1 MGEPDHPDSPKGAQT
16 MKRSITAFLLCL
28 CIGSSNACAG
38 TWADGLFS
46 ELRHEFGNIPRGS
59 DQRCSFILSNTSD
72 APVRITG
79 LSRTCGCTQ
88 ITLDDKVVLDQN
100 IKNSRE
106 NRVVLPGQAL
116 QLGVVLDTRSFIGP
130 KSAEI
135 IVSFD
140 QPTHAD
146 VRLTVNSFI
155 RQDIV
160 LNPGAIQLGT
170 VSHGQDAVKELDI
183 EYAGTANWQILSIT
197 KPNPYLDVKVEETY
211 RKPGQLGYK
220 LTVALKPTTPVG
232 IIRDVIMIE
241 TNDPGAPQFSVLV
254 TGQVQPDLIV
264 TPSNLTMGTVKP
276 GQSVTRQVLL
286 RGKKPFQV
294 LAVQGGAES
303 FQIEKPEGAQSFHRV
318 IVRFAGSDEP
328 GTRECTFKIQTD
340 LADES
345 AAEFKAVVNV
355 VR

>member
-1 MGEPDHPDSPKGAQT
+1 
-16 MKRSITAFLLCL
+16 MKRFATALILCL
-28 CIGSSNACAG
+28 SVCCSDVFAGS
-38 TWADGLFS
+38 WADGLFS

-59 DQRCSFILSNTSD
+59 DQRCAFVLRNTTDS
-72 APVRITG
+72 PVRITG
-79 LSRTCGCTQ
+79 MSRSCGCTQ

-106 NRVVLPGQAL
+106 SKLVLPGQEAL
-116 QLGVVLDTRSFIGP
+116 VAVVLDTRSFIGP

-160 LNPGAIQLGT
+160 LNPGAVQLGT
-170 VSHGQDAVKELDI
+170 LSRGQESAKDLDI
-183 EYAGTANWQILSIT
+183 EYAGAANWQILSVT
-197 KPNPYLDVKVEETY
+197 KPNPYLDVKYDELY
-211 RKPGQLGYK
+211 RRPGQVGYR
-220 LTVALKPTTPVG
+220 VHVSLKPTAPVG
-232 IIRDVIMIE
+232 TIRDAFMVE
-241 TNDPGAPQFSVLV
+241 TNDPGAPQFSVVV
-254 TGQVQPDLIV
+254 TGQVQPDLVV
-264 TPSNLTMGTVKP
+264 TPPNLTMGTVKP
-276 GQSVTRQVLL
+276 GQAVVRQVIV

-294 LAVQGGAES
+294 LGVEAAGDS
-303 FQIEKPEGAQSFHRV
+303 FQAEKCDGALSIHKV
-318 IVRFAGSDEP
+318 TVRFAGSDEP

-345 AAEFKAVVNV
+345 TAEFRAIVNV
-355 VR
+355 MR